1 MAQLNTGNLGGG
13 ITHTFEFDYND
24 LQTDG
29 FLGTSGALTGS
40 SVNPSQTFGAN
51 NQKIIGRVPIGG
63 KVLNFGIVTVEA
75 TAGASDLEF
84 YCDLQAEN
92 VASLSNITD
101 TTANLVTNTEF
112 DNRTAGY
119 SLANNGNAYT
129 QNLDVFLTGSDTGLD
144 GLTGGTDAENG
155 AAAALALYN
164 NRGRKV
170 IERTPFGTYNPANV
184 IAQTIYFQIN
194 GTVANLTAGKWLIYM
209 QIMDPISLINGK
221 KPDALA

>member
-1 MAQLNTGNLGGG
+1 MAQLNSGNLGGG

-29 FLGTSGALTGS
+29 FLSTSGALTGS
-40 SVNPSQTFGAN
+40 LVNPAQTFGAN
-51 NQKIIGRVPIGG
+51 NQKIIARLPFGSII
-63 KVLNFGIVTVEA
+63 LNVGLVCIEA
-75 TAGASDLEF
+75 SAGASDLEF
-84 YCDLQAEN
+84 FLDNLDDN
-92 VASLSNITD
+92 VASLTSITSSG
-101 TTANLVTNTEF
+101 ANLISQTEL
-112 DNRTAGY
+112 DNRVAGY
-119 SLANNGNAYT
+119 NIKNNGNAFT

-164 NRGRKV
+164 NRDRSV
-170 IERTPFGTYNPANV
+170 IERTPYNTYHPTSV
-184 IAQTIYFQIN
+184 RPQTVFFQIN
-194 GTVANLTAGKWLIYM
+194 GTISNLTAGRWLVYM

>member
-40 SVNPSQTFGAN
+40 VVNPAQTFGAN
-51 NQKIIGRVPIGG
+51 NQKIIARLPFGSII
-63 KVLNFGIVTVEA
+63 LNVGLVTVEA
-75 TAGASDLEF
+75 SAGASDLEF
-84 YCDLQAEN
+84 FLDNGDDN
-92 VASLSNITD
+92 VATLTSITS
-101 TTANLVTNTEF
+101 TNANLISQTEL
-112 DNRTAGY
+112 DNRVAGY
-119 SLANNGNAYT
+119 NIKNNGTAYN
-129 QNLDVFLTGSDTGLD
+129 QGLDSFLTDSETGLD

-164 NRGRKV
+164 NRDRNV
-170 IERTPFGTYNPANV
+170 FERSPYNTYHPTSV
-184 IAQTIYFQIN
+184 RPQTVFFQIN
-194 GTVANLTAGKWLIYM
+194 GTLSNLTAGRWLVYM